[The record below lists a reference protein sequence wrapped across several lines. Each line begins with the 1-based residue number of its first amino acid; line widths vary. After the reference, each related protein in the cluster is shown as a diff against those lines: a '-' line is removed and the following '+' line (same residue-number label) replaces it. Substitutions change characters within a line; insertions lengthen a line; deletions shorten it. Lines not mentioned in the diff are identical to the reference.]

1 MSHKEILLNLKD
13 LFKRAE
19 TLNWNHHKKEFKEF
33 GSVNDLFKKFN
44 SELESL
50 NLEDKDG
57 TINFIVKY
65 SDFLLKLL
73 VTFLD
78 SDIDNKE
85 KRREEFNKAFNL
97 SGFATEI
104 NIANKK
110 KEECPNQKSFEG
122 MTNDKED
129 EELAKHIEEIL
140 AEIGEEKIAN
150 FFVSKPKGI
159 KIPTNE
165 EKEIKRKDKKEEV
178 DSTTKDKKYSF
189 EEGLKNIRKEI
200 ETKIKECN
208 LTPES
213 ISSVFENYKKIFSE
227 NIKEF
232 LNPESKLQPISV
244 NAYGF
249 IGQTELS
256 KKFLTLVPEK
266 NSSLDNDIQTKINV
280 SIKLELNMDGSFSFK
295 DILIME
301 ISLRDEN
308 QELLYFDRFPIS
320 GLAIKII
327 GNNFIFDHRRSTNQK
342 INDVLHINTSI
353 INSLKLLGE
362 IDFENE
368 ERKKMIL
375 FVEKFRNLDKI

>member
-57 TINFIVKY
+57 TINFIVNY

-73 VTFLD
+73 VTFLA
-78 SDIDNKE
+78 SD
-85 KRREEFNKAFNL
+85 
-97 SGFATEI
+97 
-104 NIANKK
+104 
-110 KEECPNQKSFEG
+110 EECPNQKSFEG

-327 GNNFIFDHRRSTNQK
+327 GNNFIFGHRRSTNQK